1 MICRCMCMKMPSSF
15 ISVQLSV
22 WKLHRCREN
31 SYYASHYNCSGLL
44 LEYRIPDNHNI
55 TSAYLDDILVNED
68 IVKASRV
75 EEHLARYGLLCK
87 PPERVGDGTRVL
99 GLRVWGER
107 DRLVWRRD
115 TKVGDVPQ
123 RLSRRSVF
131 SYCGRLTGHFPVCGW
146 LRVAAAF
153 LKRAVTAA
161 TSSWDEAVESSWL
174 KTFLGEI
181 AARMSKEDPVRGT
194 WNVSGERARLWVDAS
209 ALAIGAALE
218 VDGSIVEDAAWLRPN
233 DACHI
238 NMAEVDAAIKGLN
251 LALSWN
257 MKTVELMTDSSTVFR
272 WISNG
277 LSGRTRLKTKAAN
290 EMLIRRRIGTG
301 PLTGER
307 VRLETHRQARQVGGQ
322 QGRCSDM
329 CSSPMVG
336 DRLCG

>member
-1 MICRCMCMKMPSSF
+1 MKG
-15 ISVQLSV
+15 VL
-22 WKLHRCREN
+22 
-31 SYYASHYNCSGLL
+31 NCVLARDEDIRRG
-44 LEYRIPDNHNI
+44 

-68 IVKASRV
+68 VVKASRV

-87 PPERVGDGTRVL
+87 PSERVSDGTRVL

-174 KTFLGEI
+174 KTFPGEI

-257 MKTVELMTDSSTVFR
+257 MKTVEFWVHR
-272 WISNG
+272 G
-277 LSGRTRLKTKAAN
+277 GRCLAAP
-290 EMLIRRRIGTG
+290 RRRMPHQYGKGRRRHQKPECCPVMEYEDRRTNDGFFDGLPMDIKW
-301 PLTGER
+301 PL
-307 VRLETHRQARQVGGQ
+307 
-322 QGRCSDM
+322 
-329 CSSPMVG
+329 
-336 DRLCG
+336 